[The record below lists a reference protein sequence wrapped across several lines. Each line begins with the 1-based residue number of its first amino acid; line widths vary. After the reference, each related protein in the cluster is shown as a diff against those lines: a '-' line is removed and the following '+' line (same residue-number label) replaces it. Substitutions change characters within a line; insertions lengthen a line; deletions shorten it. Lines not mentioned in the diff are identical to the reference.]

1 MGILIYT
8 GGEIRGYEL
17 EIGEKLTFI
26 SHHEYPYMGVMV
38 KLHALR
44 SLEQGCNVYVNTK
57 ELLEC
62 FQPID

>member
-1 MGILIYT
+1 MRTLVYT
-8 GGEIRGYEL
+8 GGKIRGYEL

-26 SHHEYPYMGVMV
+26 SQREYPYMGVTV

-62 FQPID
+62 F